1 MKFCICFFG
10 VIGRSIEYTIDS
22 INENIFNVLKANNIE
37 YDVFIHNM
45 IVDKIYNPRAGE
57 INSIINNENYKLLN
71 PTEYIEDKQEDFDK
85 NYNNWGI
92 LFNNGDEYNNKFNT
106 LKNAIRELYSLKRV
120 TSLWENKEKYD
131 LYLYLRPDLLYET
144 KLDIQ
149 IILKHIHTKNILFT
163 PSWAQKH
170 ELTSRL
176 EGLNDRI
183 YFGDYDVMLKVAK
196 RIDCIKELNR
206 KIYIAENFLYR
217 IVKKYDINTIH
228 IDLSGSLIR
237 ADGLSQQRHL
247 ELDKEN
253 LRNLKLKN
261 HKLLKK
267 RYIPC
272 IVAAAGIRRLFLL
285 NNV

>member
-10 VIGRSIEYTIDS
+10 VIGRSIDYTIDS

-45 IVDKIYNPRAGE
+45 IVDKMYNPRTGE

-71 PTEYIEDKQEDFDK
+71 PTEYIEDKQEDFDR
-85 NYNNWGI
+85 NYNNWESI
-92 LFNNGDEYNNKFNT
+92 FKYGDEYNNDFNT
-106 LKNAIRELYSLKRV
+106 VRNAIRQLYSLKRV

-170 ELTSRL
+170 DPTSRL

-183 YFGDYDVMLKVAK
+183 YFGDYDVMLKIAK
-196 RIDCIKELNR
+196 RIDCIQELNR
-206 KIYIAENFLYR
+206 RRYIAENFLHR
-217 IVKKYDINTIH
+217 IVKNYGINTIH
-228 IDLSGSLIR
+228 IDLTGSLIR
-237 ADGLSQQRHL
+237 ADGLSQRRHL

-261 HKLLKK
+261 RKLWKK
-267 RYIPC
+267 RYIPG
-272 IVAAAGIRRLFLL
+272 IVAAAGIRGLFLL
-285 NNV
+285 